1 MEGEARLERREF
13 VTRVGWCRREVS
25 RVALSVTPGE
35 P

>member
-25 RVALSVTPGE
+25 RLVLSVAARE